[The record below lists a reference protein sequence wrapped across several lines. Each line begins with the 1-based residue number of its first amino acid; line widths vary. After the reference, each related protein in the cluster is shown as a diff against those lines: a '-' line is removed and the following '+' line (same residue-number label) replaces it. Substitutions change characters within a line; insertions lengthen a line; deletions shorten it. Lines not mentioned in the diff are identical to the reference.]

1 LELTEE
7 RLNSNEWFNKN
18 GGSVEKVMESKEMK
32 SAVLKQS
39 MDEEIKKHRKTVK
52 DCEDVLLKKQLKAMK
67 RVLRRLN
74 YTNSEDIIQLKGRV
88 ACEINAADELVLTE
102 LIFSG
107 VFADLAIEQVVALL
121 SCFVFQEKVCNEKKK
136 KYNMK
141 EKKCLI
147 IITENRLIQI

>member
-1 LELTEE
+1 M
-7 RLNSNEWFNKN
+7 NGNEWFQKN

-107 VFADLAIEQVVALL
+107 VFADLSIEQVVAVL
-121 SCFVFQEKVCNEKKK
+121 SCFVFQEKV
-136 KYNMK
+136 
-141 EKKCLI
+141 
-147 IITENRLIQI
+147 